1 MELILNVWIKKLIK
15 KCIIKIKN
23 NKEIKIE
30 KLELDLDWY

>member
-15 KCIIKIKN
+15 KFIIKIKN
-23 NKEIKIE
+23 IKEIKIE